1 MKTHLPKKMDD
12 NKRAW
17 VLVDATDQIVGRLAV
32 KIANMLRGKDK
43 PIFTPQVDMG
53 DFVVVVNA
61 AKVKLTGKKE
71 TQKEYKSYS
80 GFRDGLKLIKAKDMR
95 VKHPE
100 QMITLAVRRML
111 PKNRLSAT
119 TFKRLKVYAGAEHP
133 HTVQKPIKVA

>member
-1 MKTHLPKKMDD
+1 MKTYLPKKLDD

-17 VLVDATDQIVGRLAV
+17 VLVDASNQPVGRLAV

-43 PIFTPQVDMG
+43 PIYTPQVDTG

-61 AKVKLTGKKE
+61 SKVKLTGEKE

-80 GFRDGLKLIKAKDMR
+80 GYRDGLKLIRADVMR
-95 VKHPE
+95 QKHPE
-100 QMITLAVRRML
+100 RMITLAVKRML
-111 PKNRLSAT
+111 PKNRLSST

-133 HTVQKPIKVA
+133 HAVQKPVKVA